1 MTHSNHIRYGWVWE
15 LRSEK
20 ESVGWIG
27 PSQPAQS
34 IPPYSQ
40 LLFLFLPSI
49 HWGENYIN
57 VKDFMTNVLFP
68 VRILL
73 SRLIRTQ

>member
-1 MTHSNHIRYGWVWE
+1 MDWAVAA
-15 LRSEK
+15 
-20 ESVGWIG
+20 G
-27 PSQPAQS
+27 PIHPTIFPIA
-34 IPPYSQ
+34 IP
-40 LLFLFLPSI
+40 FLPSI